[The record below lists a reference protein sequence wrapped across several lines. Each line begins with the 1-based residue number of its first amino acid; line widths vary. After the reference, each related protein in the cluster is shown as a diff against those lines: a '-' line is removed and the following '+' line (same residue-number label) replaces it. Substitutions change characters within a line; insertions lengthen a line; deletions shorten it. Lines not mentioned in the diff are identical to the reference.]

1 MIIHRIG
8 HPPFEVR
15 RGDRVSYQGENVTV
29 RGISEARKMVRIQRD
44 GAIRDSG
51 IWVPCWYIYPPLP
64 EPEKKPAG
72 AQLSRLVRKANREPP
87 GRWNESDRVKG

>member
-8 HPPFEVR
+8 QPPFEIR
-15 RGDRVSYQGENVTV
+15 RGDRVRYRGENVTV

-44 GAIRDSG
+44 GAVRDGG

-64 EPEKKPAG
+64 EEKKLAG
-72 AQLSRLVRKANREPP
+72 AQLSRVVRKANREPP
-87 GRWNESDRVKG
+87 GGWGEADRIGGR

>member
-1 MIIHRIG
+1 MIIHRVG
-8 HPPFEVR
+8 HPPLEIR
-15 RGDRVSYQGENVTV
+15 RSDRVSYRGENVTV

-72 AQLSRLVRKANREPP
+72 AQLSQLVRKANREPP
-87 GRWNESDRVKG
+87 DGWNESDRVKG